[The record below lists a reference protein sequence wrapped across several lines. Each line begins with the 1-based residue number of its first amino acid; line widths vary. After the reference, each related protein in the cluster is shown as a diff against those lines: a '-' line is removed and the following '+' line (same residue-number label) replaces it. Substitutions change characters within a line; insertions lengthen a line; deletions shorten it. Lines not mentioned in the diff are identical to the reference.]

1 MGIFRVGSW
10 LLVYQWI
17 YRFKTIILSSTKIN
31 FWAVFLWWGS
41 YWRWVYLVSFTF
53 LEYYGTSPYHWS
65 LSQNVPLAKKI
76 LRSEF
81 DWYFP
86 FALQCR
92 IPPFISSCFLYS
104 NKAYQSDSI
113 NMNIKHKKQLK
124 NLTTGVPEF
133 PWALAESCH
142 STKSSR
148 MLRAWEINFKIQWTD
163 CYWS

>member
-1 MGIFRVGSW
+1 MSCLPLMRQ
-10 LLVYQWI
+10 LLKV
-17 YRFKTIILSSTKIN
+17 
-31 FWAVFLWWGS
+31 
-41 YWRWVYLVSFTF
+41 
-53 LEYYGTSPYHWS
+53 S
-65 LSQNVPLAKKI
+65 LSGVLYISWILWYLSISLKSFSKCSSCKKI

-148 MLRAWEINFKIQWTD
+148 MLRAWEINFQNSMNRLLLKLIQFIFR
-163 CYWS
+163 